1 MRTLFLLTLATLLPI
16 TTTFAASDDT
26 VATAQ
31 PSDDETEQPL
41 VNISMMLDLD
51 GIEQSI
57 NRSSV
62 AIDNLATSLT
72 LLSQNESLNE
82 EQRQVLVDTMD
93 NINELTEMSKS
104 SLAALPGAL
113 EQSQNSIANST
124 KKFAYD
130 VRFNV
135 LLLLALLV
143 LSIVLALVA
152 AYWLLLRPMQ
162 GTILHAT
169 RNVSK
174 MASAI
179 HKTAESLETTTEN
192 QKIITQHLHEAES
205 INTQPANQTSRSSDQ
220 P

>member
-1 MRTLFLLTLATLLPI
+1 MKTLLTIALTLLLPLQSV
-16 TTTFAASDDT
+16 FAATSET
-26 VATAQ
+26 TE
-31 PSDDETEQPL
+31 PSELEEPL
-41 VNISMMLDLD
+41 VNIKMMLDLK

-57 NRSSV
+57 ERSAV

-72 LLSQNESLNE
+72 LLSKNESLNE

-93 NINELTEMSKS
+93 NINELTEMSKQ
-104 SLAALPGAL
+104 SLIALPGAL

-143 LSIVLALVA
+143 FAIVLALIA
-152 AYWLLLRPMQ
+152 AYWLILRPMQ
-162 GTILHAT
+162 GTIIHAT

-179 HKTAESLETTTEN
+179 HQTAESLETTTAN
-192 QKIITQHLHEAES
+192 QKVLTERLA
-205 INTQPANQTSRSSDQ
+205 ANEVQSTDQTSRN
-220 P
+220 

>member
-1 MRTLFLLTLATLLPI
+1 MKRPFILLLAALLPLQI
-16 TTTFAASDDT
+16 SIAASDLP
-26 VATAQ
+26 A
-31 PSDDETEQPL
+31 DDVEQETEQPL
-41 VNISMMLDLD
+41 VNINMMLDLK

-57 NRSSV
+57 NSSSI

-72 LLSQNESLNE
+72 LLSNNQSLNE

-143 LSIVLALVA
+143 LSIVLALIA

-179 HKTAESLETTTEN
+179 HKTAESLESTT
-192 QKIITQHLHEAES
+192 
-205 INTQPANQTSRSSDQ
+205 ANQRVLTERLEAYESEKAQSADHTSRI
-220 P
+220 

>member
-1 MRTLFLLTLATLLPI
+1 MKTLLTIALTLLLPLQSV
-16 TTTFAASDDT
+16 FAATSET
-26 VATAQ
+26 TE
-31 PSDDETEQPL
+31 PSELEEPL
-41 VNISMMLDLD
+41 VNIKMMLDLK

-57 NRSSV
+57 ERSAV
-62 AIDNLATSLT
+62 AIDNLAISLT
-72 LLSQNESLNE
+72 LLSKNESLNE

-93 NINELTEMSKS
+93 NINELTEMSKQ
-104 SLAALPGAL
+104 SLIALPGAL

-143 LSIVLALVA
+143 FAIVLALIA
-152 AYWLLLRPMQ
+152 AYWLILRPMQ
-162 GTILHAT
+162 GTIIHAT

-179 HKTAESLETTTEN
+179 HQTAESLETTTAN
-192 QKIITQHLHEAES
+192 QKVLTERLATHEVQS
-205 INTQPANQTSRSSDQ
+205 TDQTSRN
-220 P
+220 

>member
-1 MRTLFLLTLATLLPI
+1 MKRPFILLLAALLPLQI
-16 TTTFAASDDT
+16 SIAASDLP
-26 VATAQ
+26 A
-31 PSDDETEQPL
+31 DDVEQETEQPL
-41 VNISMMLDLD
+41 VNINMMLDLK

-57 NRSSV
+57 NSSSI

-72 LLSQNESLNE
+72 LLSNNQSLNE

-135 LLLLALLV
+135 LLLLALLL
-143 LSIVLALVA
+143 LSIVLALIA

-179 HKTAESLETTTEN
+179 HKTAESLETTTAN
-192 QKIITQHLHEAES
+192 QKVLTERLEAYES
-205 INTQPANQTSRSSDQ
+205 EKAQSADQTSRI
-220 P
+220 

>member
-1 MRTLFLLTLATLLPI
+1 MYKLIIFALTLFVSLQSVCAAT
-16 TTTFAASDDT
+16 TETSNSD
-26 VATAQ
+26 Q
-31 PSDDETEQPL
+31 LDEPL
-41 VNISMMLDLD
+41 VNIKMMLDLK

-57 NRSSV
+57 DRSAI

-72 LLSQNESLNE
+72 LLSRNESLNE

-93 NINELTEMSKS
+93 NINELTEMSKQ
-104 SLAALPGAL
+104 SLIALPGAL
-113 EQSQNSIANST
+113 EQSQNSIATST

-143 LSIVLALVA
+143 VAIILSLIA

-179 HKTAESLETTTEN
+179 HQTAESLETTTAN
-192 QKIITQHLHEAES
+192 QKELTRRLQVFEQDHH
-205 INTQPANQTSRSSDQ
+205 QPDDHTSRS
-220 P
+220 

>member
-1 MRTLFLLTLATLLPI
+1 MKTLLTIALILLSPLQSV
-16 TTTFAASDDT
+16 FAA
-26 VATAQ
+26 TAETTE
-31 PSDDETEQPL
+31 PSEIDEPL
-41 VNISMMLDLD
+41 VNIKMMLDLK

-57 NRSSV
+57 ERSAV

-72 LLSQNESLNE
+72 LLSKNESLNE

-93 NINELTEMSKS
+93 NINELTEMSKQ
-104 SLAALPGAL
+104 SLIALPGAL

-143 LSIVLALVA
+143 LAIVLALIA
-152 AYWLLLRPMQ
+152 AYWLILRPMQ
-162 GTILHAT
+162 GTIIHAT

-179 HKTAESLETTTEN
+179 HQTAESLETTTAN
-192 QKIITQHLHEAES
+192 QKVLTERLAAQEVQS
-205 INTQPANQTSRSSDQ
+205 TDQTSRN
-220 P
+220 